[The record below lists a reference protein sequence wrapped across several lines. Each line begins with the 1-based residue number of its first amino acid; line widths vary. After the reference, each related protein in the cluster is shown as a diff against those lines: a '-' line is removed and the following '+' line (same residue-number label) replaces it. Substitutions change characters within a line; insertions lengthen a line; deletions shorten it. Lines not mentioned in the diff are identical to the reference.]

1 MVILENFRCR
11 TKAVLMA
18 IIFIGNFISYP
29 GHFYRISMSFHVVGQ
44 KLIDIGSFVTN
55 LDKWVA
61 VGMFCI

>member
-1 MVILENFRCR
+1 MIVIAL
-11 TKAVLMA
+11 VLKQLVKVLSHIYAYNA
-18 IIFIGNFISYP
+18 IQGDGQDGRKNL
-29 GHFYRISMSFHVVGQ
+29 FHVVGQ

>member
-1 MVILENFRCR
+1 
-11 TKAVLMA
+11 MA

-29 GHFYRISMSFHVVGQ
+29 GHFYTISMSFHVVGQ